1 MKWETENSG
10 GGGGINPTKSWISE
24 TNKID
29 NPLTELTK
37 EKEHKLLKSEVKEG
51 FIKTGTKEI

>member
-1 MKWETENSG
+1 MGNRKQWRG
-10 GGGGINPTKSWISE
+10 GEINPTKSWISE

>member
-1 MKWETENSG
+1 MG
-10 GGGGINPTKSWISE
+10 GGGGINPTKSGISE

-37 EKEHKLLKSEVKEG
+37 KKKHKLLKSEVKEG